1 MADFEDLTG
10 WREELAAFEKTEEGR
25 AFFAGNKRYRGRKVP
40 YENLV
45 QVVELIHADEE
56 LHAALKKTL
65 WFAQYVEEHDLEA
78 YDEEYQELHPID
90 AYDTIIFFG
99 RWYLM
104 KSRIQVD
111 NNRIFVATRLAIDL
125 EEGRLTSLRTEQA
138 RDFIKENYT
147 LYVSFPGGRLDGE
160 DCCDRCQ

>member
-1 MADFEDLTG
+1 MADFEDITG

-25 AFFAGNKRYRGRKVP
+25 AFFAGNKRYGGRKVP
-40 YENLV
+40 YENVV
-45 QVVELIHADEE
+45 QMVELIRGDEE
-56 LHAALKKTL
+56 LHEALKKTL

-78 YDEEYQELHPID
+78 YDEQYQELHPID

-138 RDFIKENYT
+138 RNFIKENYT
-147 LYVSFPGGRLDGE
+147 LYVSFPGE
-160 DCCDRCQ
+160 EA